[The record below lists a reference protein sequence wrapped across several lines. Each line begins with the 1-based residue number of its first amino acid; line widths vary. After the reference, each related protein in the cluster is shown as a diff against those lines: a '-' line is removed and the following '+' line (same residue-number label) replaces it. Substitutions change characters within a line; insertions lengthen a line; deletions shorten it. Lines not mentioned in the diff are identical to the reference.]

1 MCFIERVT
9 KQILTNMLPNL
20 LIAISAL
27 KDVYVAECK
36 QFGVGIAGDDFFE
49 TSNLP

>member
-1 MCFIERVT
+1 
-9 KQILTNMLPNL
+9 MLPNL

-49 TSNLP
+49 T